1 MTAADHGPAAV
12 AGPAAPPVQDVARR
26 EGLAPAL
33 RLLLGGEPGPQPA
46 PRGPAGFALLPE
58 DWAAEH
64 TVLRRYRLAGGPV
77 VVVRDPRPAPAG
89 GGGAVDQT
97 QLLLLRLGVAE
108 GLRDACVAHLADRP
122 SGESTVLMQ
131 QMVKGQLAEAL
142 AHQLELSALLDS
154 GAPVRGPF
162 LRNVH
167 GQITRNGRSLLRLL
181 GAYGYLAD
189 GPGAVAE
196 ASELL
201 ADIHDPA
208 KEDR

>member
-1 MTAADHGPAAV
+1 MTATGLDTAPVAV
-12 AGPAAPPVQDVARR
+12 RPERSVRDVARR

-33 RLLLGGEPGPQPA
+33 RLLLGAPGSGPA

-58 DWAAEH
+58 ERAAEH
-64 TVLRRYRLAGGPV
+64 TVVRRYALAGGAV
-77 VVVRDPRPAPAG
+77 VVARDPRPAPP
-89 GGGAVDQT
+89 GGGAVDPMG
-97 QLLLLRLGVAE
+97 LLRLRLGVAE
-108 GLRDACVAHLADRP
+108 GLRDACVAHLGSRP

-154 GAPVRGPF
+154 GTPLQGPF
-162 LRNVH
+162 LRSLH
-167 GQITRNGRSLLRLL
+167 GQITLNGRSLLRLL

-189 GPGAVAE
+189 GPGATAE

-201 ADIHDPA
+201 ADIHDTA
-208 KEDR
+208 KEDG

>member
-1 MTAADHGPAAV
+1 MTATDHGPVPV
-12 AGPAAPPVQDVARR
+12 ARPSAPPVQDVARR

-33 RLLLGGEPGPQPA
+33 RLLLREHGPRSA
-46 PRGPAGFALLPE
+46 PRGPSGFALLPE
-58 DWAAEH
+58 DWAAGC
-64 TVLRRYRLAGGPV
+64 TVLRRYPLAGGPV
-77 VVVRDPRPAPAG
+77 VVVRDPRPAPEG
-89 GGGAVDQT
+89 GGGALDRSE
-97 QLLLLRLGVAE
+97 LLRLRLGVVE
-108 GLRDACVAHLADRP
+108 GLRDACVDHLAARP

-131 QMVKGQLAEAL
+131 PMVKGQLAEAL
-142 AHQLELSALLDS
+142 AQQLELSALLDS
-154 GAPVRGPF
+154 GTRPQGPF

-189 GPGAVAE
+189 GPGATAE

-201 ADIHDPA
+201 ADIHDPV

>member
-1 MTAADHGPAAV
+1 MTATGPGTASV
-12 AGPAAPPVQDVARR
+12 TRPPERPVRDVARR

-33 RLLLGGEPGPQPA
+33 RLLLGGPGPGPV
-46 PRGPAGFALLPE
+46 PLGPAGFALLPE
-58 DWAAEH
+58 ERAAGH
-64 TVLRRYRLAGGPV
+64 TVVRRYALAGGPV
-77 VVVRDPRPAPAG
+77 VVVHDPRPAPP
-89 GGGAVDQT
+89 GGAVDPVG
-97 QLLLLRLGVAE
+97 LLRLRLGVAE
-108 GLRDACVAHLADRP
+108 GLRDACVAHLGSRP

-154 GAPVRGPF
+154 GTPLEGPF
-162 LRNVH
+162 LRSLH
-167 GQITRNGRSLLRLL
+167 GQITLNGRSLLRLL

-189 GPGAVAE
+189 GPGATAE

-201 ADIHDPA
+201 ADVHDPA

>member
-1 MTAADHGPAAV
+1 MTATEHGAV
-12 AGPAAPPVQDVARR
+12 SVAAAPAPSVQDVARG

-33 RLLLGGEPGPQPA
+33 RLLLGGRGAGQA
-46 PRGPAGFALLPE
+46 PRGRTGFALLPE
-58 DWAAEH
+58 DWAADRV
-64 TVLRRYRLAGGPV
+64 VLRRYGLPGGPV
-77 VVVRDPRPAPAG
+77 VVVHEPPAAPADA
-89 GGGAVDQT
+89 GGAVDGT
-97 QLLLLRLGVAE
+97 DLLRLRLGVAE

-122 SGESTVLMQ
+122 SGDSTVLMQ

-154 GAPVRGPF
+154 GVPVRGPL
-162 LRNVH
+162 LRSVH
-167 GQITRNGRSLLRLL
+167 GQITRNGRALLRLL
-181 GAYGYLAD
+181 GARGYLAD

-201 ADIHDPA
+201 ADVHDPA